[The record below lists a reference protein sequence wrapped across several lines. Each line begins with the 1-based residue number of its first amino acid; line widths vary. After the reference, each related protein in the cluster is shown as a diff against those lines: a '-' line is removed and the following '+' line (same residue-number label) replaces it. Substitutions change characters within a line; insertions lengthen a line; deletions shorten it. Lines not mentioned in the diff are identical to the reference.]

1 MGLNLLSRALK
12 MGKCRS
18 SEKHLVHRKSN
29 LNDFH
34 SSQSEM
40 FLKDTDSQA
49 TDMNSR
55 HSGKLNL

>member
-12 MGKCRS
+12 LGKCGS

-40 FLKDTDSQA
+40 VLKVKYF
-49 TDMNSR
+49 SR
-55 HSGKLNL
+55 TLTHRRLT